1 MPATIR
7 PMKKTVSFSKD
18 VSNNNNNLESDSD
31 TKQTPQSYLTFIP
44 QIKNSLLVVPF
55 HNIFILVGMFYSG
68 LTQDLE
74 TVMWKGFLTSI
85 PIQVIYNYIIY
96 INLLPLKKSTR
107 NDHQNNSSG
116 SAINNNNNN
125 NNNVPLLIGSSIFVS
140 IVLSLPLFVV
150 IILMGAPVYKY
161 SLKTLYLSLHLCQLI
176 FNPLI
181 ILSNLNVNKIKRLF
195 KQDHLY
201 RIIFHH
207 GILSSVLLTLGGCWL
222 GVIPIPLDWDRPW
235 QQWPITLLVGG
246 YLGGVVGGVLSL
258 IVNYFSH

>member
-1 MPATIR
+1 MPAAIR

-107 NDHQNNSSG
+107 NDHQNSSSG
-116 SAINNNNNN
+116 SASNNN

-150 IILMGAPVYKY
+150 IILMG
-161 SLKTLYLSLHLCQLI
+161 HQFI
-176 FNPLI
+176 NI
-181 ILSNLNVNKIKRLF
+181 
-195 KQDHLY
+195 H
-201 RIIFHH
+201 
-207 GILSSVLLTLGGCWL
+207 
-222 GVIPIPLDWDRPW
+222 
-235 QQWPITLLVGG
+235 
-246 YLGGVVGGVLSL
+246 
-258 IVNYFSH
+258 

>member
-1 MPATIR
+1 MPAAIR

-107 NDHQNNSSG
+107 NDHQNSSSG
-116 SAINNNNNN
+116 SASNNN
-125 NNNVPLLIGSSIFVS
+125 NNNVPLLIGS
-140 IVLSLPLFVV
+140 
-150 IILMGAPVYKY
+150 VY
-161 SLKTLYLSLHLCQLI
+161 
-176 FNPLI
+176 
-181 ILSNLNVNKIKRLF
+181 
-195 KQDHLY
+195 
-201 RIIFHH
+201 
-207 GILSSVLLTLGGCWL
+207 
-222 GVIPIPLDWDRPW
+222 
-235 QQWPITLLVGG
+235 LLVLYYHCH
-246 YLGGVVGGVLSL
+246 YLL
-258 IVNYFSH
+258 

>member
-1 MPATIR
+1 MPAAIR

-31 TKQTPQSYLTFIP
+31 TKQSPQSYLTFIP

-107 NDHQNNSSG
+107 NDHQNSSSG
-116 SAINNNNNN
+116 SASNNN

-161 SLKTLYLSLHLCQLI
+161 SLKTLYLSLHLSQLI

-181 ILSNLNVNKIKRLF
+181 ILSNLNVNKINRLF

-201 RIIFHH
+201 RVFSIM
-207 GILSSVLLTLGGCWL
+207 VYY
-222 GVIPIPLDWDRPW
+222 
-235 QQWPITLLVGG
+235 LV
-246 YLGGVVGGVLSL
+246 
-258 IVNYFSH
+258 FC

>member
-1 MPATIR
+1 MPAAIR

-31 TKQTPQSYLTFIP
+31 TKQSPQSYLTFIP

-107 NDHQNNSSG
+107 NDHQNSSSG
-116 SAINNNNNN
+116 SASNNN

-161 SLKTLYLSLHLCQLI
+161 SLKTLYLSLHLSQLI

-181 ILSNLNVNKIKRLF
+181 ILSNLNVNK
-195 KQDHLY
+195 
-201 RIIFHH
+201 
-207 GILSSVLLTLGGCWL
+207 TLDN
-222 GVIPIPLDWDRPW
+222 IP
-235 QQWPITLLVGG
+235 
-246 YLGGVVGGVLSL
+246 
-258 IVNYFSH
+258 

>member
-18 VSNNNNNLESDSD
+18 VSNNNNLETDSES
-31 TKQTPQSYLTFIP
+31 KQSRQSYLTFVP
-44 QIKNSLLVVPF
+44 QIKNNLLVIPF
-55 HNIFILVGMFYSG
+55 HNIFILVAMFYSG

-96 INLLPLKKSTR
+96 INLLPLKKSTK
-107 NDHQNNSSG
+107 NDLNNG
-116 SAINNNNNN
+116 SVSD
-125 NNNVPLLIGSSIFVS
+125 NNVPLLIGSSIFVS

-150 IILMGAPVYKY
+150 IVLMGAPVYKY
-161 SLKTLYLSLHLCQLI
+161 SLKTLYLSLHLSQLI

-181 ILSNLNVNKIKRLF
+181 ILFNLDVNKINKLF

-201 RIIFHH
+201 RIIFRHC
-207 GILSSVLLTLGGCWL
+207 ILSSVLLTLGGCWL

-235 QQWPITLLVGG
+235 QQWPITLLIGG
-246 YLGGVVGGVLSL
+246 YLGGVVGGILSL
-258 IVNYFSH
+258 IVNYFSHSVNQN